1 VGEGQQH
8 ERCNAAV
15 HAWLVVAAWGRAN
28 NMSAATDAVVRAWL
42 VVAAWIGLGRARLA
56 RLARIRHPRPFV
68 RAAILPAGRLVALA
82 IAFLPRKRRG
92 EARIA
97 FLSCRALAG
106 FDDPDVAVASERITA
121 AVAYLTGEAHSAPR
135 SAVARSMRASHRF
148 DALLAARLPTLR
160 AAIKALPGDALRRC
174 CAVIERI
181 GDGMIHA
188 RVDRR
193 SRIAGG
199 GVDHVFGEAV
209 FAAARFAV
217 PAVRAPVFA
226 CNAAG
231 RAIQLASALRDA
243 ETDATRDML
252 LYQALQELPT
262 VPRLLRW
269 LPDTACAGTRAAAA
283 LLAVS
288 TYRFYLQ
295 HITAEVP
302 RRLRHPLRAALAA
315 ASSRRAYLGV
325 VTAIE
330 DGFHDALDA
339 LAVRLDGPA
348 PAMPA
353 LLPALPPHAIASSGA
368 SAEPYRI
375 TPMQQPLEQ

>member
-1 VGEGQQH
+1 
-8 ERCNAAV
+8 
-15 HAWLVVAAWGRAN
+15 
-28 NMSAATDAVVRAWL
+28 MSAATDAVVRAWL

-56 RLARIRHPRPFV
+56 RLARIRHPGPFV

-92 EARIA
+92 EARVA
-97 FLSCRALAG
+97 FLSCKALVG

-121 AVAYLTGEAHSAPR
+121 AVAYLTGEVHSPPHAAAAR
-135 SAVARSMRASHRF
+135 SAHASHRF
-148 DALLAARLPTLR
+148 EAMLAARLPTLR

-188 RVDRR
+188 RADRR
-193 SRIAGG
+193 C

-217 PAVRAPVFA
+217 PAVRAPAFA

-243 ETDATRDML
+243 ETAATRDML
-252 LYQALQELPT
+252 LYQAMQELPT
-262 VPRLLRW
+262 VPRLLQW
-269 LPDTACAGTRAAAA
+269 LPAGVEAGTRAAAS
-283 LLAVS
+283 LLAA
-288 TYRFYLQ
+288 TLYRFYLQ
-295 HITAEVP
+295 QIGAAVP

-315 ASSRRAYLGV
+315 AWSRRAYLATV
-325 VTAIE
+325 CAIG
-330 DGFHDALDA
+330 DAVHHALDA
-339 LAVRLDGPA
+339 HAVRLDGSPAASAALSPDAVVSSGGSASAA
-348 PAMPA
+348 PAWN
-353 LLPALPPHAIASSGA
+353 
-368 SAEPYRI
+368 
-375 TPMQQPLEQ
+375 